1 MKLKKTI
8 ILSLLCLFITDA
20 TAVLISP
27 NSNQLQGTLPIGH
40 ENLTFQLRDGD
51 WVPNLFL
58 PWYGQDGDTVIIKSS
73 AAYASQISNL
83 KTDLP
88 FPLSIKNNQ
97 SYQFKFNAKTRLW
110 HLQFE
115 KTLSPNQSPDFNQA
129 ALQTVVINDDN
140 WVSNLRLPQ
149 GARDGSMLKISSES
163 QKITRI
169 NSEGVL
175 FASTLSLK
183 KDEAHW
189 YRYYQ
194 ALNKWVAESTTA
206 RQFDVK
212 KVGPKMVTV
221 NAALTQVNFSDA
233 NWLENLTLPVNAQ
246 DRDRIIVT
254 STAAWP
260 AKINNTNINSNAS
273 LTLLKNDRYEFV
285 FIADQEKWI
294 IDSAPMTALV
304 EKKLVQSQL
313 PDVLYPV
320 TKVIV
325 NPSNWQAALQLPNKA
340 QIDDKVILE
349 SSALQ
354 TIQVS
359 SKNGLKAS
367 LRNGETQRYIY
378 TAKGWVADSH
388 TIDLLLVIDPAVV
401 MKIGE
406 SAAKL
411 RLLAGL
417 ELTNLTAQNSN
428 AQFYMRQAGVVNQ
441 AIQGKDLYEVMD
453 NILLTPTVLSERNR
467 VGADMV
473 YYESNEQAK
482 GICGLGFSSI
492 NAPKPDSMVAL
503 GLNSC
508 GISVMRHE
516 LGHNFGLQHYN
527 DDQDTIHRGFNH
539 ILGST
544 AMGGNNLNY
553 YSSPKLYSPKYAV
566 RLGEAGKIDAV
577 SLLNKNA
584 PIISGFRTAKM

>member
-401 MKIGE
+401 TKIGE

>member
-140 WVSNLRLPQ
+140 WVSSLRLPQ

-163 QKITRI
+163 QKTTRI

>member
-482 GICGLGFSSI
+482 EICGLGFSSI

>member
-110 HLQFE
+110 YLQFE

-140 WVSNLRLPQ
+140 WVSSLRLPQ

-401 MKIGE
+401 TKIGE

>member
-58 PWYGQDGDTVIIKSS
+58 PWYGQDGDSVIIKSS

>member
-140 WVSNLRLPQ
+140 WVSSLRLPQ

-254 STAAWP
+254 STAARP

-401 MKIGE
+401 TKIGE

-473 YYESNEQAK
+473 YYKSNEQAK